1 MPTTHSHQLDDS
13 DADWGTIPT
22 STRSSGTTT
31 IFPRQ
36 VFHGLATLLLVSMCL
51 LLVELNS
58 PGVASRISGALFHH
72 SPATVAISS
81 KGYYSPVPAPFLTP
95 KASRSVEMT
104 PEAEVSHT
112 YSREDFMKLDVA
124 APSSEPTHYED
135 RMGRF
140 MVIEPTSEPTEHR
153 ERSESSMKLNVHA
166 SALQANDG
174 PTEEPTIF
182 EKDTFQ
188 NAGEPTNEPTI
199 FLKDTLQNAGEPT
212 NEPTIFLKDTLQ
224 NAGEPTNEPT
234 IFLKDTLQNAGEPT
248 NEPTVFLK
256 DTLQNAGGPT
266 NEPTIF
272 MKDTFQNAGE
282 PTNEPTIFAKDTFQD
297 AGEPTYEPTV
307 FTLTGDNGQPGED
320 KYAEA
325 HQPTNE
331 PTKKPSHPA
340 NWVKPVHDP
349 TESPTKE
356 PSQPPAIQ
364 TWAPTGVSV
373 SVLPTSDPTIF
384 PTPEPTPAI

>member
-212 NEPTIFLKDTLQ
+212 NEPT
-224 NAGEPTNEPT
+224 
-234 IFLKDTLQNAGEPT
+234 
-248 NEPTVFLK
+248 VFLK

-384 PTPEPTPAI
+384 PTPEPTPGL